1 MRFVAPA
8 PSPIS
13 DHRLARLITW
23 ARLWLEWL
31 LGCIVQAF
39 GERGLLP
46 RDAEHA
52 VRRWLKEMAHTIACL
67 IYLRVSSAL
76 KPYKSSSAKRPRNT
90 PRGFALHTMP
100 RNSDLRVVM
109 GSALRRALRGGDARA
124 LLAKLLRIIRD
135 QSVLCAKLAKRL
147 ARGFTR
153 TRRLVASA
161 PPAMLLTPH
170 LAAPCAALADTS

>member
-1 MRFVAPA
+1 MRSAAPA

-31 LGCIVQAF
+31 LGCIVEAF
-39 GERGLLP
+39 GERGSMG
-46 RDAEHA
+46 RDVERV
-52 VRRWLKEMAHTIACL
+52 VRRWLREMAHTIACL
-67 IYLRVSSAL
+67 LYLRVASSQEAHT
-76 KPYKSSSAKRPRNT
+76 SSGVRRPRNAL
-90 PRGFALHTMP
+90 RGFKLHTMP
-100 RNSDLRVVM
+100 RNSDLRLVM

-135 QSVLCAKLAKRL
+135 PSAICAKLAKRL

-153 TRRLVASA
+153 IHRLVASA
-161 PPAMLLTPH
+161 PPAIVLTSVV
-170 LAAPCAALADTS
+170 ATPCAAFADTS